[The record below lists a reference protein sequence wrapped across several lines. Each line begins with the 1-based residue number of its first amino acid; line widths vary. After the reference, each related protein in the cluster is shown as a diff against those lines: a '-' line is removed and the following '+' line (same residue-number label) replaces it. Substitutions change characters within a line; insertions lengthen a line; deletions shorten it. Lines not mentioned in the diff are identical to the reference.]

1 MNLPSLQFFLG
12 ESGEAD
18 WDQFMETVYPKMK
31 PFLMMEKGLFQPPS
45 EQVSKLYGIGIGN
58 RDYFGSSLQ
67 DGLTVRNL

>member
-45 EQVSKLYGIGIGN
+45 EQVSKL
-58 RDYFGSSLQ
+58 
-67 DGLTVRNL
+67 